1 MSKTSKLLAVALTE
15 LKTGDTD
22 TAAKLLASVS
32 SAADFDEVVSAL
44 AGREIT
50 TSLSSMQ
57 SDPLSTH
64 KFSCDL
70 ETDDDIES
78 DVGSPIRF

>member
-15 LKTGDTD
+15 LKSGNTN
-22 TAAKLLASVS
+22 TAATLLASVS
-32 SAADFDEVVSAL
+32 SAPDFDAVVSAL

-57 SDPLSTH
+57 SDPLSAH
-64 KFSCDL
+64 KFGSDL
-70 ETDDDIES
+70 ETDDIES
-78 DVGSPIRF
+78 NVGSPIRF